1 MGSPLALWGQM
12 ESHRLQ
18 KSLPTA
24 KSSLIKMTGAVI
36 VLLAISILS
45 IRRIDPRLRIVLVA
59 FGVLA
64 VLPVVVLFGA
74 DAGKAIKREAA
85 PTAAMR
91 RLAVGLIFPQPLF
104 GYLLVCAGIVIPF
117 INVRAISLGAADGHF
132 AGMSVMCLVISLML
146 PSVGLRLVTDARGRT
161 YKGIPWSALPLPLWV
176 KVAML
181 ANTIAVATS
190 VIAFFTIVGA
200 EGGEHAAWI
209 WRPLVSIS
217 LYLAGIP
224 LSVHLIMRG
233 VRQADV
239 AN

>member
-1 MGSPLALWGQM
+1 M
-12 ESHRLQ
+12 
-18 KSLPTA
+18 
-24 KSSLIKMTGAVI
+24 
-36 VLLAISILS
+36 
-45 IRRIDPRLRIVLVA
+45 A
-59 FGVLA
+59 FGVFA
-64 VLPVVVLFGA
+64 VLPIVVLFAA
-74 DAGKAIKREAA
+74 DVGKAIKCETA

-91 RLAVGLIFPQPLF
+91 SLAAVLIFPQLLF
-104 GYLLVCAGIVIPF
+104 GYLLICGGIIIPF
-117 INVRAISLGAADGHF
+117 ISVRAISLGAADDHF
-132 AGMSVMCLVISLML
+132 AGMSVIYLVISLML

-161 YKGIPWSALPLPLWV
+161 PKEIPWNALPLPLWV

-190 VIAFFTIVGA
+190 VMAFFTIVGA

-224 LSVHLIMRG
+224 LSVHLVMRG